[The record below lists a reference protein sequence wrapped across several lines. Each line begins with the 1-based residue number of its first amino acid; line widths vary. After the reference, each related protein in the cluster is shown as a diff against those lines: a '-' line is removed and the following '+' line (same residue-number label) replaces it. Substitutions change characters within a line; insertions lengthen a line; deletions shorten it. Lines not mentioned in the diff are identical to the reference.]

1 MSELSEI
8 YALADGEPEKVLARF
23 GGNEKM
29 LRHFLCLFAQDGS
42 FTQLQSALAAGE
54 TEAAFRAAHTLK
66 GICAN
71 LGFERLY
78 KEAAEMT
85 ELLRHGELDRAK
97 PLFPALEEMYKAVV
111 DVARG

>member
-8 YALADGEPEKVLARF
+8 YALAGGEPEKVLARF

-29 LRHFLCLFAQDGS
+29 LRHFLNLFAQDGS
-42 FTQLQSALAAGE
+42 FDRLQAALAAGE
-54 TEAAFRAAHTLK
+54 TEDAFRAAHTLK

-78 KEAAEMT
+78 KKASEIT
-85 ELLRHGELDRAK
+85 ELLRRGELDRAK
-97 PLFPALEEMYKAVV
+97 PLFPELEEMYKAVV
-111 DVARG
+111 AVARG